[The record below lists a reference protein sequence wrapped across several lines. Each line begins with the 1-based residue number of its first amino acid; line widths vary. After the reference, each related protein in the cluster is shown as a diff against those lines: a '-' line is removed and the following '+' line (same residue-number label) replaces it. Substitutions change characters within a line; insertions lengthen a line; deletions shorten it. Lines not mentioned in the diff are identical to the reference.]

1 MIHEAKETRLTSQS
15 FVDSVEQFYSVARTA
30 PGHLYEVRAASG
42 LDAKEFEY
50 SDLRGGRSPR
60 LAGLDVVVDAVWE
73 VDRRPVLYVVKGSV
87 AGAAPSEQ
95 GIDALSCLLAA
106 RGYPACMAVIDG
118 GLLKLYPCV
127 LGGAS
132 SQETRLPAEE
142 TLALLTELAEGIERE
157 NVTAAFQAARDVDVG
172 DRLLTLFRNVADT
185 VFHALADIF
194 SDQALRTRCCLALM
208 GRAIFTRFLFDR
220 NILNAATAPALF
232 VSTKGTLPNWF
243 GSDKETVRL
252 FNWLDRTFNG
262 DFLPLGVDALFPEKT
277 PAQQYEA
284 FLGKLPAA
292 AKSEL
297 RKIVL
302 NVDLNGQASF
312 LFDDEVTRLDYA
324 HIPVGLLSEVYE
336 DFTHTFD
343 GDNAKKHSR
352 HYTPR
357 EIARLMVD
365 QVFDAMPPEQRMMAR
380 VLDPSSGAGIFLVLT
395 LRRLAQERWRQT
407 GQRPTAQDIRDI
419 LYNQI
424 RGFDQDRSA
433 LTLATLSLYLAS
445 VELTW
450 DPLPPEKLTFP
461 RPLLGRV
468 LVDVSGTP
476 LGSLDASLRGH
487 NRGYDVVIG
496 NPPWTSLSKNTELI
510 SVASSIA
517 ERVMKARDLAAG
529 VRRREYAYKIHD
541 HSPDVP
547 FVWRAME
554 WAKPNGVIAFAL
566 HGRILFQT
574 SESAIGARLPL
585 FRYMKVTGILNA
597 SDLADERNVWPGMA
611 QHFCLLFARNVAPK
625 PNEPFRVLN
634 THRDLMLNRLG
645 RLRLDP
651 MSVNT
656 YTLREWEQEPWLLK
670 ASALGTQFDVQ
681 VVRKLLGGYS
691 DRPVEPIG
699 NYWRRLG
706 LASGKGY
713 QVASKRLDARHIVA
727 LNGVDLNTDSEF
739 TPVLNAGRLEKFERK
754 KLHSPR
760 DPAIYRTPMVVVKEA
775 GFSPKERSLRAAT
788 ATGKTPV
795 IFSESFVG
803 YSTSGYRSSARL
815 ANYLRLI
822 LNSRLCT
829 YALLMTDA
837 KLGAERRAVTKLAID
852 NFPIIPL
859 EALSSSEVRELE
871 TLAAQMNRSAAQGSE
886 GIALAPEYAER
897 LDCWVERLYGLT
909 EDEQEAI
916 GETLKVALPYKEQWR
931 ETQRVPSVK
940 EKKAFANWLAETLN
954 PILSYDD
961 LVFKFTAREDLS
973 SDSWVFLSAENTK
986 LQKVEALTRESV
998 LVRLSNAL
1006 ATNSGSSMVFVK
1018 LDSGNYL
1025 IGILAQWRY
1034 FTKTR
1039 ARLAAQAFLGELE
1052 SNESVH

>member
-1 MIHEAKETRLTSQS
+1 MTSQG
-15 FVDSVEQFYSVARTA
+15 FVDSAEQFYSVARTA
-30 PGHLYEVRAASG
+30 PGRLHKVHAASG
-42 LDAKEFEY
+42 QDAKEFEY
-50 SDLRGGRSPR
+50 SDLVGSRSPR
-60 LAGLDVVVDAVWE
+60 LAALDVFVDAVWE
-73 VDRRPVLYVVKGSV
+73 VDGRPVLYVIKGSV
-87 AGAAPSEQ
+87 ANNAPSVQ

-118 GLLKLYPCV
+118 GVLKLYPCV

-132 SQETRLPAEE
+132 SQEIQLPAKE

-157 NVTAAFQAARDVDVG
+157 NVTAAFKAARDVDVG
-172 DRLLTLFRNVADT
+172 ERLLTLFRNVAET
-185 VFHALADIF
+185 VFHSLSGIF

-220 NILNAATAPALF
+220 NILNATTAPALF
-232 VSTKGTLPNWF
+232 VSTRGELPNWF

-262 DFLPLGVDALFPEKT
+262 DFLPLGVEALFPGKT

-284 FLGKLPAA
+284 FLNQLPAA
-292 AKSEL
+292 SKSEL

-302 NVDLNGQASF
+302 NVDLHGQASF

-343 GDNAKKHSR
+343 AANAKKHSR

-365 QVFDAMPPEQRMMAR
+365 QVFDAMPPEQRVSAR
-380 VLDPSSGAGIFLVLT
+380 VVDPSSGAGIFLVLA

-407 GQRPTAQDIRDI
+407 GQRPTAQEIRAI

-424 RGFDQDRSA
+424 RGFDQDRGA

-461 RPLLGRV
+461 RPLLGKV
-468 LVDVSGTP
+468 LIDVSAAQ
-476 LGSLDASLRGH
+476 LGSLDAPLRGH
-487 NRGYDVVIG
+487 NGRYDVVIG
-496 NPPWTSLSKNTELI
+496 NPPWTSLSGNTEL
-510 SVASSIA
+510 VAVAGQIA
-517 ERVMKARDLAAG
+517 ERVMKTRDRAAG
-529 VRRREYAYKIHD
+529 LRGRQYSYKIHD

-566 HGRILFQT
+566 HGRLLFQT
-574 SESAIGARLPL
+574 SESAIEARLPL

-611 QHFCLLFARNVAPK
+611 QHFCLLFARNVVPK
-625 PNEPFRVLN
+625 PHEPFRVLN

-651 MSVNT
+651 LSVNT
-656 YTLREWEQEPWLLK
+656 YTLKEWEHEPWLLK
-670 ASALGTQFDVQ
+670 ASALGSQFDVQ
-681 VVRKLLGGYS
+681 VIRKLLGGYS
-691 DRPVEPIG
+691 DRPMMTIG
-699 NYWRRLG
+699 DYWRELE

-713 QVASKRLDARHIVA
+713 QVASQRLDASHIVA
-727 LNGVDLNTDSEF
+727 LNGVDLNAGSVL
-739 TPVLNAGRLEKFERK
+739 TPILNINHLEWFERAR
-754 KLHSPR
+754 LHSPR
-760 DPAIYRTPMVVVKEA
+760 DPAIYQAPMVVVKEA
-775 GFSPKERSLRAAT
+775 GFSPKERLLRAVT

-803 YSTSGYRSSARL
+803 YSTNGHRTPVRL
-815 ANYLRLI
+815 ANYLRLVF
-822 LNSRLCT
+822 NSRLCT
-829 YALLMTDA
+829 YALLMTDS
-837 KLGAERRAVTKLAID
+837 KLGAERRAVTKLALD

-859 EALSSSEVRELE
+859 ESLSSNELSELD
-871 TLAAQMNRSAAQGSE
+871 TLATQMGRNAVSGEE
-886 GIALAPEYAER
+886 GTVLTAEYSKR
-897 LDCWVERLYGLT
+897 LDHWVEGLYGLT

-916 GETLKVALPYKEQWR
+916 GETLKVALPYKEQWQ
-931 ETQRVPSVK
+931 ETQRPPTVN
-940 EKKAFANWLAETLN
+940 ERKAFANWVGETLN

-961 LVFKFTAREDLS
+961 LALKISVRADLS
-973 SDSWVFLSAENTK
+973 GDSWVFLSAENTK
-986 LQKVEALTRESV
+986 QRRSDQLTRESA
-998 LVRLSNAL
+998 LARLSQAL

-1039 ARLAAQAFLGELE
+1039 ARLAAQAFLNELE
-1052 SNESVH
+1052 TNESVH